1 MGDIRTTAGEE
12 MPSTRSER
20 SSRLLRNLAV
30 ALLIA
35 AIVVAT
41 GFLIRVPKYA
51 AASGYATTSVYAETR
66 SATTGR
72 ISEILVFSG
81 DDVKAGDPLVRLED
95 DAERAAVGEARSQ
108 VAEAESRLSLKS
120 ASVAETLRAHNERLR
135 LAELELSYAEEQLKL
150 TRLLHDKG
158 LVSGRKLSDD
168 EFGVTRSRET
178 LRSLRET
185 DLTIG
190 QIEIDVLKQE
200 LATKREALER
210 AEAALRDRTIRA
222 PIAGR
227 AFRYTFYV
235 GELLRPD
242 MVLYEVF
249 DGEVNLLKLRVP
261 ERYAARVKP
270 GQRVKLRLGTYRTLI
285 PTRFYGQV
293 EAMRD
298 VVEGSG
304 DNNYRVVYCSF
315 DRKDWPVA
323 PGTSANARIR
333 IGRVSLWSLIFQP

>member
-20 SSRLLRNLAV
+20 SSRLLRNLGV
-30 ALLIA
+30 ALLTA
-35 AIVVAT
+35 AVVVAT

-72 ISEILVFSG
+72 IAEILVFSG

-185 DLTIG
+185 DITIG

-249 DGEVNLLKLRVP
+249 DGEVN
-261 ERYAARVKP
+261 ARVKP

-333 IGRVSLWSLIFQP
+333 IGRVSLWSLLFQP